1 MAHDKTQTTICAS
14 EVVIRTVRS
23 RWAPTL
29 LKLIADHEPIHF
41 SAILRKVAGI
51 STKVL
56 ADQLRNLQRDGVLH
70 RSRATRGQEVFYE
83 LTNRGRELKRALDG
97 LNDLADRWQDL

>member
-1 MAHDKTQTTICAS
+1 MASKKAQTPVCAS
-14 EVVIRTVRS
+14 EIVIRTVRS

-29 LKLIADHEPIHF
+29 VKVIADKEPIHF
-41 SAILRKVAGI
+41 SAILREVHGI

-56 ADQLRNLQRDGVLH
+56 SDQLRNLQRGGVLH
-70 RSRATRGQEVFYE
+70 RSDATRGQEVFYQ